1 MRKHIKLFL
10 LSFFIINLS
19 FNQTTSLFKQQNE
32 IVTMIKNQVY
42 SIIELGTELNTDQF
56 GVWVDAELVGKPL
69 PLKSVDAGVE
79 FQSAGPEIDLGAIS
93 ELLTGSKP
101 TIPTPGQAPQTQ
113 KSSSK
118 NGKDY
123 YISGLVIKIYL
134 DENIESI
141 SSLQTNIKS
150 LVENQLTGVLCEDC
164 IEFKLK
170 NFGVASTA
178 PSVDI
183 QDKLDIE
190 KARYD
195 SLRRVILIN
204 KLTARDS
211 IIATYTDQINEHVTH
226 LQTQDSIKQAAER
239 ERMLRLEQNEKKY
252 RGKQDS
258 LYVLTSIKLDE
269 AVRGRIQSE
278 ENTKKELLDVIKM
291 QIKGDTS
298 QIDVAGYSDETQSN
312 LFNKR
317 PVTVKRG
324 LSTQMWLMIVA
335 LVLLMVI
342 LLIMVMKNKEPVYL
356 KPKDNNS
363 GDNGNNTP
371 SIESEANPYVPTQA
385 NENEEVLKSE
395 LQSLRQTAVSMS
407 VSEKT
412 GANQIVQDWL
422 DDSGA
427 EGGADTPEVES
438 VPKDNE
444 TESKK

>member
-56 GVWVDAELVGKPL
+56 GVWVEAELVGKPL

-79 FQSAGPEIDLGAIS
+79 FQSAGPEIDLGEIS

-183 QDKLDIE
+183 QDQLDIE

-252 RGKQDS
+252 RAKQDS

-356 KPKDNNS
+356 KPKDNSS

-427 EGGADTPEVES
+427 KGGADAPEVES

>member
-183 QDKLDIE
+183 QDQLDIE

-252 RGKQDS
+252 RAKQDS

-269 AVRGRIQSE
+269 AVRGRLQSE

-342 LLIMVMKNKEPVYL
+342 LLKIYIMKLVVILLN
-356 KPKDNNS
+356 
-363 GDNGNNTP
+363 
-371 SIESEANPYVPTQA
+371 
-385 NENEEVLKSE
+385 
-395 LQSLRQTAVSMS
+395 
-407 VSEKT
+407 
-412 GANQIVQDWL
+412 
-422 DDSGA
+422 
-427 EGGADTPEVES
+427 
-438 VPKDNE
+438 
-444 TESKK
+444 